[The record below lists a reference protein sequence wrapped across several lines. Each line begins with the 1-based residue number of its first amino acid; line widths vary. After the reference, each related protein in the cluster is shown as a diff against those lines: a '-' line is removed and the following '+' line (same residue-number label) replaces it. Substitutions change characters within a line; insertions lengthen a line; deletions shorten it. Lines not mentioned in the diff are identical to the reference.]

1 MTLYMIPAIIAYM
14 IVFALVIY
22 IIQLKQTI
30 KKPQAPAPSLELSDF
45 LRDIQTHGYSFV
57 RVDPD
62 NIYMR
67 K

>member
-14 IVFALVIY
+14 IVFALVMY

-30 KKPQAPAPSLELSDF
+30 KKPQAPAPSLELSEFLKDF
-45 LRDIQTHGYSFV
+45 QIHGYGMV
-57 RVDPD
+57 RINPD
-62 NIYMR
+62 NVYLR

>member
-14 IVFALVIY
+14 IIFALVIY
-22 IIQLKQTI
+22 IIQLKQTL
-30 KKPQAPAPSLELSDF
+30 KKPQAPSPSLELSDF
-45 LRDIQTHGYSFV
+45 LRDLQTHGYSFV

-62 NIYMR
+62 NVYMR

>member
-1 MTLYMIPAIIAYM
+1 M

-45 LRDIQTHGYSFV
+45 LRDIQTHGYGFV
-57 RVDPD
+57 RIDPD
-62 NIYMR
+62 NVYMR